1 MTTTEHEATN
11 TSVLDYDPS
20 VYYQG
25 RYWNDYNYVAREL
38 NRRISGD
45 PDVPWTEHFRKT
57 VGGRVFRK
65 ALILNCGNGWVER
78 DLLQRGLIAEA
89 VGVDYAEPLLQQARA
104 AAGDLPARY
113 YQLDT
118 NTAAFPEGDYDLVVN
133 FAAAHHITY
142 LDRVFRELCKLLPA
156 DGCFVSYDYVGPHRN
171 QYGTRQWLAALSL
184 NRRLP
189 PHMRQIMRYP
199 HLLTMKLVDPS
210 EAVHSELVVPMT
222 RRYFHIV
229 DHQHMGGALAYLVLT
244 HNDRFWNAKPEEQAR
259 WLKVIM
265 DADADYLRRYPDS
278 SMFDYILA
286 QPNKHS
292 LEQTTQLDAWT
303 REEEEREA
311 TAQRNNGLYYRQTLY
326 AVIFYRLMST
336 GSAIK
341 RRLMRRNQ

>member
-1 MTTTEHEATN
+1 MSN
-11 TSVLDYDPS
+11 LDYDSS
-20 VYYQG
+20 VYYHG
-25 RYWNDYNYVAREL
+25 IYWNDYDYVAREL

-57 VGGRVFRK
+57 VGGRVFKK

-118 NTAAFPEGDYDLVVN
+118 NTAAFPEGGYDLVVN

-142 LDRVFRELCKLLPA
+142 VDRVFRKLAELLPE
-156 DGCFVSYDYVGPHRN
+156 DGYFVSYDYVGPHRN
-171 QYGTRQWLAALSL
+171 QYGARQWLVALAL
-184 NRRLP
+184 NARLP
-189 PHMRQIMRYP
+189 SHMRQIMRYP
-199 HLLTMKLVDPS
+199 HLLTMKLTDPS
-210 EAVHSELVVPMT
+210 EAVHSELVVPTT

-244 HNDRFWNAKPEEQAR
+244 HNDRFWNAKPEEQTR

-265 DADADYLRRYPDS
+265 DADADYLRRHPDS
-278 SMFDYILA
+278 SLFDYILA
-286 QPNKHS
+286 RPNKRS
-292 LEQTTQLDAWT
+292 LEQTAQLAQWT
-303 REEEEREA
+303 EEETRREA
-311 TAQRNNGLYYRQTLY
+311 SAMRNNGLYYRQTLY
-326 AVIFYRLMST
+326 AVIYYRLMSIAR
-336 GSAIK
+336 SAK
-341 RRLMRRNQ
+341 RCLLR